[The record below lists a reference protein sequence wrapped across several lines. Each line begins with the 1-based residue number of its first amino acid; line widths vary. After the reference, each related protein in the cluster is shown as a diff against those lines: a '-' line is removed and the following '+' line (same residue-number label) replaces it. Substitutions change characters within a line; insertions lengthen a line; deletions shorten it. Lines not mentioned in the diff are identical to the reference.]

1 MAIARREIA
10 PEDWSLA
17 SRRFVSEKVV
27 VYPAMALAFLL
38 LVAFVLLPIIEV
50 VKRSLLGPEGLT
62 LANYARYFSNPR
74 ISRTALH
81 SLYVSGLS
89 TVVTV
94 SLAFL
99 FAYALTRTTIRAK
112 GLLNTLALLPLVAPS
127 LVQALALIYLF
138 GRNGLIT
145 ARLLGI
151 QWNIYGWA
159 GIVISE
165 IFYCF
170 PHALI
175 ILYTTLSAVD
185 TRMEEAAQSLGASD
199 WATFWKV
206 TVPSARYGLL
216 SAAFLVFNLVITDF
230 GNPAVIGG
238 DYNVLATEI
247 YNQVSGQQNLS
258 MGSTISVVLMVPAVC
273 AFLLDWLVS
282 RRNYPLISGQAQ
294 PFLKPSRPSVRWG
307 FGLYCALVCG
317 AILLVYA
324 TILVAS
330 FVRLWGYDFSPTL
343 RHYRL
348 EAAGGYAVLWTSLEI
363 SVAAG
368 LVGALLSL
376 VVAYIVE
383 KKRPWG
389 GRLLYLLAIMP
400 AAIPGTVLGLAYIF
414 AFNRPGVPF
423 YGTIWILVI
432 CNVTHYFTLGVLGGV
447 SNLKQIDR
455 SIEEAATTLGAGVLM
470 TFRRILLP
478 LTRVA
483 FVSSALYFFVTS
495 MVTIS
500 AVIFL
505 YTSDTKTAAI
515 TVLLLD
521 DSGDLGQAAAM
532 SALIVVVNVAVV
544 IALRLL
550 LGKRGFKMLPA

>member
-1 MAIARREIA
+1 MA
-10 PEDWSLA
+10 
-17 SRRFVSEKVV
+17 VV
-27 VYPAMALAFLL
+27 LL
-38 LVAFVLLPIIEV
+38 LLGTFVLLPIVEL

-81 SLYVSGLS
+81 SLYVSALS

-112 GLLNTLALLPLVAPS
+112 GVLNTLALLPLVAPS

-151 QWNIYGWA
+151 QWSIYGWA

-294 PFLKPSRPSVRWG
+294 PFLKPSRPAVRWG
-307 FGLYCALVCG
+307 FGLYCVLVCG

-324 TILVAS
+324 TIFSAS

-348 EAAGGYAVLWTSLEI
+348 EAAGGYAVLWISLEI

-368 LVGALLSL
+368 LVGAVLSL
-376 VVAYIVE
+376 LVAYIVE

-414 AFNRPGVPF
+414 AFNRPGVLF
-423 YGTIWILVI
+423 YGTMWILVI
-432 CNVTHYFTLGVLGGV
+432 CNVFHYFTLGVLGGV